1 MSPVRCLPLPAL
13 VFCRSPK
20 RVEDTAR
27 ELAGV
32 LGWHRVGA
40 NHAGLTK
47 DERTAIEE
55 WFFHAED
62 AVLVA
67 TCAYGKGVTSQTFA
81 RRSTTTSLETWRP
94 TFRSPAV
101 PDVTATPQSLWF
113 SGGRTTCRSLTHPC
127 AFIDL
132 TASRRTGT
140 V

>member
-1 MSPVRCLPLPAL
+1 MDTIKPILIAVAKPAKGGDAGSSRTAAPDRPAALPLPAL
-13 VFCRSPK
+13 VFCRSRK

-67 TCAYGKGVTSQTFA
+67 TCAYGI
-81 RRSTTTSLETWRP
+81 P
-94 TFRSPAV
+94 
-101 PDVTATPQSLWF
+101 
-113 SGGRTTCRSLTHPC
+113 
-127 AFIDL
+127 
-132 TASRRTGT
+132 
-140 V
+140 